1 MKNTGTGVGVIPTQ
15 GQKEE
20 EIAAEEEA
28 AVAEEEEGEEEE
40 EEGEE
45 EEEEGEEEGEEGEEE
60 DEEYTEMKNEMYF
73 YLKSDTSYQIWAEGK
88 WQENSAGEVVGD
100 ADTYFHHILTNRR
113 CESVRDCFTGWSEQ
127 DKKVA
132 EKWDT
137 LCEGIE
143 ELDGLEEIIC
153 TEESFGV

>member
-1 MKNTGTGVGVIPTQ
+1 MKNTEETSVNAVSTRVKKEGEKKEVKEA
-15 GQKEE
+15 KEE
-20 EIAAEEEA
+20 DDD
-28 AVAEEEEGEEEE
+28 
-40 EEGEE
+40 
-45 EEEEGEEEGEEGEEE
+45 EEE
-60 DEEYTEMKNEMYF
+60 DEDEEYIECKNEMYF

-100 ADTYFHHILTNRR
+100 ADTYFHHILTGRR
-113 CESVRDCFTGWSEQ
+113 CESVRECFAGWSEQ

-132 EKWDT
+132 EKWDI